1 MKIGIIT
8 IHNSTNYGACLQSWA
23 LYKFL
28 LDSGY
33 DCEIIDLHR
42 PVHADYKYSKVYVD
56 YYGAGKKANAFNI
69 KRFIKKLLKGK
80 SVPDYMRVRNDKF
93 QSFNSQIKLSRPYRS
108 IDELYDTP
116 PSYDVYLTGSDQV
129 WNPQQPFC
137 IEPYFLTF
145 VTSTPSK
152 KISYAASVGIE
163 QLTENQKE
171 DFKSWLDS
179 YSSISVREDEAKLL
193 LESFINK
200 PVCRVAD
207 PTFLIDRKV
216 WKDMARRPM
225 ISEPYILCFK
235 LYSGNHLV
243 DYAIQLGKQS
253 GKKVLVIPSGNE
265 LSGCE
270 VVRDAGP
277 EDFLGYI
284 ADADLLISD
293 SYHANVFGLLLG
305 SKNQMAY
312 IKPGNQRGSRLITL
326 YKMFSMDDH
335 FISPDLSTTYDEI
348 VCKKKDEGYISIK
361 IEEEKKQSRL
371 YLLNSI
377 EK

>member
-93 QSFNSQIKLSRPYRS
+93 QSFNSQIKLSKPYRS
-108 IDELYDTP
+108 IDELYEVP

-145 VTSTPSK
+145 VTTTPSK
-152 KISYAASVGIE
+152 KISYAASIGIE
-163 QLTENQKE
+163 QLTENQKD

-179 YSSISVREDEAKLL
+179 YSSISVREDEAKQL
-193 LESFINK
+193 LESFIKK
-200 PVCRVAD
+200 PVCKVAD

-216 WKDMARRPM
+216 WNDMARRPK
-225 ISEPYILCFK
+225 ITEPYILCFK
-235 LYSGNHLV
+235 LYSSNHLV
-243 DYAIQLGKQS
+243 DYTIRLGKQS
-253 GKKVLVIPSGNE
+253 GKKVIVIPSGNE
-265 LSGCE
+265 SSGCE
-270 VVRDAGP
+270 IVRDAGP
-277 EDFLGYI
+277 EEFLGYI

-326 YKMFSMDDH
+326 YRMFGMEDH

-348 VCKKKDEGYISIK
+348 NKKKKTESIIAGK
-361 IEEEKKQSRL
+361 IEEEKEKSRL
-371 YLLNSI
+371 FLLKSV
-377 EK
+377 EE